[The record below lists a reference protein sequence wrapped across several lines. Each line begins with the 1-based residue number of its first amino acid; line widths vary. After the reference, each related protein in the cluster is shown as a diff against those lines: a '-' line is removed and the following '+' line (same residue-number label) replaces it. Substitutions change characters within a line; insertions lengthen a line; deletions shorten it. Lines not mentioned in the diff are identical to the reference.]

1 MPRTPTHSF
10 MCLNP
15 LKPGRPYNMGI
26 VIGCE
31 APPVPRDPI
40 TTISVFFFFFNKNQN
55 QIELRKHTSY
65 EEHSPGVT
73 STHSHL
79 KPNSYNYPILIR
91 TFDTPIPTSSY
102 NNVLKNS
109 LGILTFTSK
118 DPIICFLHQSML
130 PGDWAP
136 TEPVKEKAFS
146 LMMTW
151 IS

>member
-65 EEHSPGVT
+65 EEHNINTLSSKAQFLQTTQFSYVRLT
-73 STHSHL
+73 LQYQHL
-79 KPNSYNYPILIR
+79 AIIMSSR
-91 TFDTPIPTSSY
+91 TAW
-102 NNVLKNS
+102 V
-109 LGILTFTSK
+109 
-118 DPIICFLHQSML
+118 FLHSPLKTLLFVSYTNQCYQAIGRPRSR
-130 PGDWAP
+130 
-136 TEPVKEKAFS
+136 
-146 LMMTW
+146 
-151 IS
+151 